1 MGTFLIERLI
11 TRGDLMTEKKATR
24 TEMNEE
30 FIEDAFFEKGH
41 IWLKVK
47 QLLVT
52 ILAWIGLLLPFGL
65 VLFPILFFKDKVI
78 VFDAFQTAIRLFQ
91 LMDEFLLAA
100 AIFIVIFF

>member
-1 MGTFLIERLI
+1 
-11 TRGDLMTEKKATR
+11 
-24 TEMNEE
+24 MNEE

-65 VLFPILFFKDKVI
+65 VLFPILFSKIK
-78 VFDAFQTAIRLFQ
+78 
-91 LMDEFLLAA
+91 
-100 AIFIVIFF
+100 